1 MPSRCGS
8 QSCSEVHLSKSELK
22 NNPYLFQIHQN
33 LPRLLAF
40 LDADPSSR
48 SYGQGDRRHWA
59 WGLSDFGNG
68 AFQGAANGLSLLVG
82 HGLLPDGFSEDK
94 ILRRIQA
101 MFHGADKLRRRDGSL
116 EEAFPYEGSFC
127 VTALVA
133 YDLLSAIEQLGDR
146 LASEQKEACLEV
158 IRPMIGF
165 LLRSDET
172 HAIISNHLATAVAAL
187 CKWSNLTNECDDVRV
202 RELLDRIL
210 KHQSAEGWFKEYEG
224 ADPGY
229 QSLCTYYLADVHRM
243 RPNFDLADPLRESIR
258 FLWHFAHPD
267 GSFGGIY
274 GSRNTRFYYPAGIE
288 CLSGEIPEA
297 AALAIHM
304 RRSIESECVVTL
316 SAMDEPNLIPMFNSY
331 CLAVSRQA
339 EYPNSPSLPCR
350 ETTLLRRHWPEAGM
364 FLDRG
369 ETHYTIVSTSKG
381 GVIMHFENGVRTVA
395 DGGMVAGKDT
405 RIQFATQSHR
415 PSNRVE
421 FQGDRL
427 TVHSEFRPINRR
439 LPTPQQFLVL
449 RCLNLSVMRLAWL
462 REWVKRL
469 LVRLLITRKGGVVG
483 CNIRSIK
490 LGSTV
495 SIDDQQNLPSGI
507 IARGSGE
514 FFTTIHMASR
524 GYWQIQDDS

>member
-1 MPSRCGS
+1 
-8 QSCSEVHLSKSELK
+8 LK

-33 LPRLLAF
+33 LPRLLAL

-68 AFQGAANGLSLLVG
+68 AFQGAANGLSILVV
-82 HGLLPDGFSEDK
+82 HGLLPDGFSEEK

-158 IRPMIGF
+158 VRPMIGF

-172 HAIISNHLATAVAAL
+172 HAIISNHLATAVSAL
-187 CKWSNLTNECDDVRV
+187 CKWHKVAGEGVDVRV

-210 KHQSAEGWFKEYEG
+210 ENQSDEGWFMEYEG

-243 RPNFDLADPLRESIR
+243 RPDFELAEPLRHSLR

-274 GSRNTRFYYPAGIE
+274 GSRNTRFYFPAGIE
-288 CLSGEIPEA
+288 CLASEIPEA
-297 AALAIHM
+297 AALSNHM
-304 RRSIESECVVTL
+304 RRSIRDQRVVTL
-316 SAMDEPNLIPMFNSY
+316 STMDEPNLIPMFNSY
-331 CLAVSRQA
+331 CLAASRSVKYA
-339 EYPNSPSLPCR
+339 KPPSLPCHQ
-350 ETTLLRRHWPEAGM
+350 TTPLRRHWPEAGL

-369 ETHYTIVSTSKG
+369 ESHYTIVSTSKG
-381 GVIMHFENGVRTVA
+381 GVIIHFENGERTVA
-395 DGGMVAGKDT
+395 DGGMVAGTGT
-405 RIQFATQSHR
+405 RIQFASQSHCS
-415 PSNRVE
+415 SNQVE

-439 LPTPQQFLVL
+439 LPTPPQFLVL
-449 RCLNLSVMRLAWL
+449 RCLNLSVMRLTWL
-462 REWVKRL
+462 REWIKRL
-469 LVRLLITRKGGVVG
+469 LVRLLITRKGRVVG
-483 CNIRSIK
+483 RNIRSIK
-490 LGSTV
+490 LGPNV

-507 IARGSGE
+507 TARGSGE

>member
-1 MPSRCGS
+1 
-8 QSCSEVHLSKSELK
+8 LK

-33 LPRLLAF
+33 LPRLLAL
-40 LDADPSSR
+40 LDADPSSL

-68 AFQGAANGLSLLVG
+68 AFQGAANGLSILVV
-82 HGLLPDGFSEDK
+82 HGLLPDGFSEEK

-101 MFHGADKLRRRDGSL
+101 MFHGADKLRRRNGSL

-133 YDLLSAIEQLGDR
+133 YDLLSAVEQLEDR
-146 LASEQKEACLEV
+146 LTTSERETCLEG

-316 SAMDEPNLIPMFNSY
+316 SAMDELNLIPMFNSY
-331 CLAVSRQA
+331 CLAVACRV

-350 ETTLLRRHWPEAGM
+350 ETTPLRRHWPEAGL
-364 FLDRG
+364 FIDRG
-369 ETHYTIVSTSKG
+369 ESHYTIVSTSKG
-381 GVIMHFENGVRTVA
+381 GVVMHFEEGEKTLT
-395 DGGMVAGKDT
+395 DGGMVAGKGT
-405 RIQFATQSHR
+405 RVQFATQSFCS
-415 PSNRVE
+415 SNQVE
-421 FQGDRL
+421 VKSDQL
-427 TVHSEFRPINRR
+427 TIHSKFRPINRR
-439 LPTPQQFLVL
+439 LPTPWQFIIL
-449 RCLNLSVMRLAWL
+449 RCLNLSVMRFPNL

-469 LVRLLITRKGGVVG
+469 LVRLLITRKGRAVG
-483 CNIRSIK
+483 GNRRVIS
-490 LGSTV
+490 LGAELQIEDEQDLSQV
-495 SIDDQQNLPSGI
+495 LKVWQAD
-507 IARGSGE
+507 E

-524 GYWQIQDDS
+524 GYWQIQDDL

>member
-1 MPSRCGS
+1 
-8 QSCSEVHLSKSELK
+8 LK

-33 LPRLLAF
+33 LPRLLAL
-40 LDADPSSR
+40 LDADPSSL

-68 AFQGAANGLSLLVG
+68 AFQGAANGLSILVG
-82 HGLLPDGFSEDK
+82 HGLLPDGFSEEK

-127 VTALVA
+127 VTSLVA

-187 CKWSNLTNECDDVRV
+187 CKWHKVTDEGVDVRV

-210 KHQSAEGWFKEYEG
+210 ENQSDEGWFMEYEG

-243 RPNFDLADPLRESIR
+243 RPDFELAEPLRNSLC

-267 GSFGGIY
+267 GSYGGFY
-274 GSRNTRFYYPAGIE
+274 GSRNTRFYFPAGIE
-288 CLSGEIPEA
+288 CLAGEIPEA
-297 AALAIHM
+297 AALATHM
-304 RRSIESECVVTL
+304 RRSIEDECVVTL

-331 CLAVSRQA
+331 CLAVARQA
-339 EYPNSPSLPCR
+339 EHPNPPPLPCR
-350 ETTLLRRHWPEAGM
+350 ETAPLRRHWQQAG
-364 FLDRG
+364 LYVDRG
-369 ETHYTIVSTSKG
+369 ESHYTIVSTSKG
-381 GVIMHFENGVRTVA
+381 GVLMHFEEGERTVV
-395 DGGMVAGKDT
+395 DGGMVAGKGT
-405 RIQFATQSHR
+405 RVQFATQSFC
-415 PSNRVE
+415 PSNQVE
-421 FQGDRL
+421 VKSDQL
-427 TVHSEFRPINRR
+427 IVHSEFRPINRR
-439 LPTPQQFLVL
+439 LPTPWHFIIL
-449 RCLNLSVMRLAWL
+449 RCLNLSVMRFPNL

-469 LVRLLITRKGGVVG
+469 LVRLLITRKGRAVG
-483 CNIRSIK
+483 GNRRVIS
-490 LGSTV
+490 LGAELQIEDEQDLSQV
-495 SIDDQQNLPSGI
+495 LKVWQAD
-507 IARGSGE
+507 E